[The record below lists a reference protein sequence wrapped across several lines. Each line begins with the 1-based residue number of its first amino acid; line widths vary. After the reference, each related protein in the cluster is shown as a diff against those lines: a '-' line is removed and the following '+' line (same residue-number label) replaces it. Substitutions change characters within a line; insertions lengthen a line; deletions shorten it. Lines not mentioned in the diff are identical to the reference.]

1 MKAKFTQEL
10 KFCAC
15 FALALFLVRPCSA
28 VAVDQGASEKEQIQR
43 IESKITEE
51 AKKFTAFQLKEKRLL
66 TLVAELEQEVAGAKK
81 EMEGLAL
88 NIQYVRGRMEVQ
100 KEELKNLKDV
110 LKRTELKICDYLI
123 ALYKYTRGGNSGI
136 LANVSELG
144 ELRRRIKYINIVTE
158 KDRERLRE
166 LAEQASKYHA
176 EIAETEKTMGETE
189 RMGREKASRLASL
202 EKTLEKQVLLLMKIH
217 EEKEFYET
225 SVQELETAV
234 EDLRQALRP
243 MELENPYEI
252 DPSLRFEDCKGKLP
266 LPVQG
271 KLVKS
276 RERIGPALSR
286 SKGVVI
292 EAESDLAVRAVFS
305 GTVAYSG
312 LLKGYGEVVILNHGG
327 RYFTVSAHLATRE
340 KAKGDRV
347 RGGELLGWIAEN
359 GSLKGASVYFEVR
372 RADRQL
378 DPLQWLKIN

>member
-1 MKAKFTQEL
+1 MPWRSFL
-10 KFCAC
+10 PGRVLLLPLFR
-15 FALALFLVRPCSA
+15 ALR
-28 VAVDQGASEKEQIQR
+28 KRNQIQR

-51 AKKFTAFQLKEKRLL
+51 ARKLTAFQSKEKRLL

-88 NIQYVRGRMEVQ
+88 NIRHVRGRMEVQ
-100 KEELKNLKDV
+100 KEALKNLKAV

-123 ALYKYTRGGNSGI
+123 ALYKYTRGGNTGV
-136 LANVSELG
+136 LANVSELS

-158 KDRERLRE
+158 KDRERLRG
-166 LAEQASKYHA
+166 LAEQASKYHD

-189 RMGREKASRLASL
+189 KMGREKASRLAFL
-202 EKTLEKQVLLLMKIH
+202 QKALEKQVLLLMKIH

-234 EDLRQALRP
+234 EDLKQALRP
-243 MELENPYEI
+243 MEPENPYKI

-266 LPVQG
+266 LPIQG
-271 KLVKS
+271 KIVKS
-276 RERIGPALSR
+276 RERIGLLLSR

-292 EAESDLAVRAVFS
+292 EADSDLAVRAVFP
-305 GTVAYSG
+305 GTVVYSG

-327 RYFTVSAHLATRE
+327 RFFTVSAHLASRE

-347 RGGELLGWIAEN
+347 QGGELLGWIAAS

-372 RADRQL
+372 RAERQL
-378 DPLQWLKIN
+378 DPLQWLKVD